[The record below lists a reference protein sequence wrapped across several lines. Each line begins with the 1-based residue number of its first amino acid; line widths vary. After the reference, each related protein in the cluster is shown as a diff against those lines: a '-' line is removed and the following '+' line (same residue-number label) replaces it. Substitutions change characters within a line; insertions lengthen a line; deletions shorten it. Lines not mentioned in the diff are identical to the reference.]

1 MAMFLKRYASDLVL
15 LAACLG
21 FGLFVLGQACRDN
34 QSPATWG
41 ASSTPIV
48 LAGR

>member
-1 MAMFLKRYASDLVL
+1 MAMFLKRYASDLLV

-21 FGLFVLGQACRDN
+21 FGCFVLAQACRDN
-34 QSPATWG
+34 QSPSNWG
-41 ASSTPIV
+41 AARTPLV